1 LTQLT
6 KVKLTGVG
14 AALPTQVLSNED
26 LAKFLD
32 TSDAWIY
39 SRTGIRQR
47 HILESDQRVTDL
59 AVQAGRAAL
68 AQAGVAPE
76 QVDLIL
82 LATSTPDDLF
92 GSASEVQAGLG
103 AHHAVA
109 FDLSAACSGFV
120 FALVTAAQYLR
131 TGAYR
136 RVLVIAADALS
147 RTVDWSDRSICV
159 LFGDGAGAVLLEADD
174 TDTDTNTDRTNG
186 DGLLGFELRT
196 DGTGASLLRL
206 QVDSSQTVMPMENLT
221 FPRQAY
227 RTMTMNG
234 REVYRFAAS
243 AVPEVIEKA
252 LFRSGLSLE
261 QVDHVI
267 LHQANQRIIE
277 TVAQRLKVPPE
288 KMVSHIATCG
298 NTSAASIPIALAAE
312 IAMGRIQSG
321 SILVMA
327 GFGAGL
333 SWGAV
338 VVRLG

>member
-1 LTQLT
+1 MTQLT

-47 HILESDQRVTDL
+47 HILEANQRVTDL
-59 AVQAGRAAL
+59 AVKAGKAAL
-68 AQAGVAPE
+68 AQADVAPE

-92 GSASEVQAGLG
+92 GSAPEVQAGLG
-103 AHHAVA
+103 AHRAVA

-131 TGAYR
+131 TGTYR

-159 LFGDGAGAVLLEADD
+159 LFGDGAGAVLLEAED
-174 TDTDTNTDRTNG
+174 TDKE

-196 DGTGASLLRL
+196 DGTRASLLRL
-206 QVDSSQTVMPMENLT
+206 EVDSSQVISPTEDMT
-221 FPRQAY
+221 FPRQVY

-234 REVYRFAAS
+234 REVYRFVAS

-252 LFRSGLSLE
+252 LFRSGLSLD
-261 QVDHVI
+261 QVDYVI

-277 TVAQRLKVPPE
+277 AVAQRLNISPE
-288 KMVSHIATCG
+288 RMVSHISTCG

-312 IAMGRIQSG
+312 MEMGRIQSG
-321 SILVMA
+321 ATLVMA

-333 SWGAV
+333 SWGAA

>member
-1 LTQLT
+1 MQLA

-14 AALPTQVLSNED
+14 AALPAQVLSNED

-32 TSDAWIY
+32 TSDAWIH
-39 SRTGIRQR
+39 SRTGIHQR
-47 HILESDQRVTDL
+47 HILEADQRVTDL
-59 AVQAGRAAL
+59 AIRAGKAAL
-68 AQAGVAPE
+68 AQAQVAPE
-76 QVDLIL
+76 QIDLIL

-92 GSASEVQAGLG
+92 GSAPEVQAGLG

-120 FALVTAAQYLR
+120 FALVTASQYLR
-131 TGAYR
+131 TGTYR

-159 LFGDGAGAVLLEADD
+159 LFGDGAGAVLLEAEDAD
-174 TDTDTNTDRTNG
+174 SD

-206 QVDSSQTVMPMENLT
+206 EVDPSQVISPSEGLT
-221 FPRQAY
+221 LPRQAY
-227 RTMTMNG
+227 QTMTMNG
-234 REVYRFAAS
+234 REVYRFVAS
-243 AVPEVIEKA
+243 VVPEVIEKA

-277 TVAQRLKVPPE
+277 AVAQRLNVPSE
-288 KMVSHIATCG
+288 KMVSYIATCG

-312 IAMGRIQSG
+312 MEAGRIQRG
-321 SILVMA
+321 ATLVVA

-333 SWGAV
+333 SWGAA
-338 VVRLG
+338 VVRLGHL

>member
-1 LTQLT
+1 MQLA

-14 AALPTQVLSNED
+14 AALPAQVLSNED

-32 TSDAWIY
+32 TSDAWIH
-39 SRTGIRQR
+39 SRTGIHQR
-47 HILESDQRVTDL
+47 HILEADQRVTDL
-59 AVQAGRAAL
+59 AIRAGKAAL
-68 AQAGVAPE
+68 AQAQVAPE

-92 GSASEVQAGLG
+92 GSAPEVQAGLG

-131 TGAYR
+131 TGTYR

-159 LFGDGAGAVLLEADD
+159 LFGDGAGAVLLEAEDAD
-174 TDTDTNTDRTNG
+174 SD
-186 DGLLGFELRT
+186 DGLVGFELRT

-206 QVDSSQTVMPMENLT
+206 EVDPSQVISPYEGLT
-221 FPRQAY
+221 LPRQAY
-227 RTMTMNG
+227 QTMTMNG
-234 REVYRFAAS
+234 REVYRFVAS
-243 AVPEVIEKA
+243 VVPEVIEKA
-252 LFRSGLSLE
+252 LFRSGLSLD

-267 LHQANQRIIE
+267 LHQANQRIVE
-277 TVAQRLKVPPE
+277 AVAQRLKVPPE

-312 IAMGRIQSG
+312 IEAGRIQRG
-321 SILVMA
+321 ATLVMA

-333 SWGAV
+333 SWGAA
-338 VVRLG
+338 VVRLGHL

>member
-1 LTQLT
+1 
-6 KVKLTGVG
+6 
-14 AALPTQVLSNED
+14 
-26 LAKFLD
+26 
-32 TSDAWIY
+32 
-39 SRTGIRQR
+39 
-47 HILESDQRVTDL
+47 
-59 AVQAGRAAL
+59 
-68 AQAGVAPE
+68 
-76 QVDLIL
+76 
-82 LATSTPDDLF
+82 
-92 GSASEVQAGLG
+92 LG

-131 TGAYR
+131 TGTYR

-159 LFGDGAGAVLLEADD
+159 LFGDGAGAVLLEAEDAD
-174 TDTDTNTDRTNG
+174 SD

-206 QVDSSQTVMPMENLT
+206 EVDPSQVISPYEGLT
-221 FPRQAY
+221 LPRQAY
-227 RTMTMNG
+227 KTMTMNG
-234 REVYRFAAS
+234 REVYRFVAS
-243 AVPEVIEKA
+243 AVPEIIEKA

-277 TVAQRLKVPPE
+277 AVAQRLNVPSE

-312 IAMGRIQSG
+312 IEAGRIQRG
-321 SILVMA
+321 ATLVMA

-333 SWGAV
+333 SWGAA
-338 VVRLG
+338 VVRLGYL

>member
-1 LTQLT
+1 M
-6 KVKLTGVG
+6 KLTGVG

-47 HILESDQRVTDL
+47 HILEANQRVTDL
-59 AVQAGRAAL
+59 AVKAGKAAL
-68 AQAGVAPE
+68 AQADVAPE

-92 GSASEVQAGLG
+92 GSAPEVQAGLG
-103 AHHAVA
+103 AHRAVA

-131 TGAYR
+131 TGTYR

-174 TDTDTNTDRTNG
+174 TDRE

-206 QVDSSQTVMPMENLT
+206 EVDPSQVTTPTEGLT

-234 REVYRFAAS
+234 REVYRFVAS

-252 LFRSGLSLE
+252 LFRSGLSLD

-277 TVAQRLKVPPE
+277 AVAQRLKVAPE
-288 KMVSHIATCG
+288 RMVSHIATCG

-312 IAMGRIQSG
+312 MEMGRIQSG
-321 SILVMA
+321 ATLVMA

-333 SWGAV
+333 SWGAAV
-338 VVRLG
+338 IRLG

>member
-14 AALPTQVLSNED
+14 AALPNQVLSNED

-32 TSDAWIY
+32 TSDTWIH

-47 HILESDQRVTDL
+47 HILEADQRVTDL
-59 AVQAGRAAL
+59 AIRAGKAAL
-68 AQAGVAPE
+68 AQANVAPE

-92 GSASEVQAGLG
+92 GSAPEVQAGLG
-103 AHHAVA
+103 AHHAVT

-131 TGAYR
+131 TGTYR

-174 TDTDTNTDRTNG
+174 TDRE

-206 QVDSSQTVMPMENLT
+206 EVDPSQVTAPIEGLT

-227 RTMTMNG
+227 KTMTMNG

-252 LFRSGLSLE
+252 LFRSGLSLD

-277 TVAQRLKVPPE
+277 TVAQRLKVSPE
-288 KMVSHIATCG
+288 KMVSHIETCG

-312 IAMGRIQSG
+312 MEMGRIQSG
-321 SILVMA
+321 ATLVMA

-338 VVRLG
+338 VIRLG

>member
-1 LTQLT
+1 MTQLT

-47 HILESDQRVTDL
+47 HILESNQRVTDL
-59 AVQAGRAAL
+59 AIRAGKAAL

-92 GSASEVQAGLG
+92 GSAPEVQAGLG
-103 AHHAVA
+103 AHRAVA

-120 FALVTAAQYLR
+120 FALVTAAQYLQ
-131 TGAYR
+131 TGTYR

-174 TDTDTNTDRTNG
+174 TDRE

-206 QVDSSQTVMPMENLT
+206 EVDSSQVTSPTGNMT

-234 REVYRFAAS
+234 REVYRFVAS

-252 LFRSGLSLE
+252 LFRSGLSLD

-277 TVAQRLKVPPE
+277 AVAQRLNVPSE
-288 KMVSHIATCG
+288 KMVSHIASCG

-312 IAMGRIQSG
+312 IETGRIQSG
-321 SILVMA
+321 ATLVMA

-333 SWGAV
+333 SWGAA

>member
-1 LTQLT
+1 M
-6 KVKLTGVG
+6 KLTGVG

-47 HILESDQRVTDL
+47 HILEADQRVTDL
-59 AVQAGRAAL
+59 AIRAGKAAL
-68 AQAGVAPE
+68 AQADVAPE

-92 GSASEVQAGLG
+92 GSAPEVQAGLG

-174 TDTDTNTDRTNG
+174 TATDRADG

-206 QVDSSQTVMPMENLT
+206 EVDPSQAVTPKEDLTV
-221 FPRQAY
+221 PRQAY

-252 LFRSGLSLE
+252 LFRAGLSLG

-277 TVAQRLKVPPE
+277 TVAQRLNVSPG

-312 IAMGRIQSG
+312 IALGRIQSG
-321 SILVMA
+321 ATLVMA

-338 VVRLG
+338 VIRLG

>member
-1 LTQLT
+1 MTQLT

-14 AALPTQVLSNED
+14 AALPAQVLSNED

-47 HILESDQRVTDL
+47 HILEANRRITDL
-59 AVQAGRAAL
+59 AVQAGKAAL
-68 AQAGVAPE
+68 AQADVTPE

-92 GSASEVQAGLG
+92 GSAPEVQAGLG
-103 AHHAVA
+103 AHRAVA

-131 TGAYR
+131 TGTYR
-136 RVLVIAADALS
+136 RILVIAADALS
-147 RTVDWSDRSICV
+147 RTLDWSDRSICV
-159 LFGDGAGAVLLEADD
+159 LFGDGAGALLLEAED
-174 TDTDTNTDRTNG
+174 TDKE

-206 QVDSSQTVMPMENLT
+206 EVDPSQVISPTEDVT

-234 REVYRFAAS
+234 REVYRFVAS

-252 LFRSGLSLE
+252 LFRSGLSLD

-277 TVAQRLKVPPE
+277 AVAQRLNIAPE

-312 IAMGRIQSG
+312 MEMGRIQAG
-321 SILVMA
+321 ATLVMA

-333 SWGAV
+333 SWGAA
-338 VVRLG
+338 VVRLR

>member
-14 AALPTQVLSNED
+14 AALPTQVLRNED

-47 HILESDQRVTDL
+47 HILEADQRVTDL
-59 AVQAGRAAL
+59 AIKAGKAAL
-68 AQAGVAPE
+68 AQANVAPE

-92 GSASEVQAGLG
+92 GSAPEVQAGLG

-174 TDTDTNTDRTNG
+174 TDRT

-206 QVDSSQTVMPMENLT
+206 EVDSSKAVTPAENLT

-252 LFRSGLSLE
+252 LFRSGLSLD

-267 LHQANQRIIE
+267 LHQANQRILE
-277 TVAQRLKVPPE
+277 TVAQRLNVSPE

-298 NTSAASIPIALAAE
+298 NTSAASIPIALEAE
-312 IAMGRIQSG
+312 IAMGRIQLG
-321 SILVMA
+321 STLVMA

>member
-1 LTQLT
+1 MQLA

-14 AALPTQVLSNED
+14 AALPAQVLSNED

-32 TSDAWIY
+32 TSDAWIH
-39 SRTGIRQR
+39 SRTGIHQR
-47 HILESDQRVTDL
+47 HILEADQRVTDL
-59 AVQAGRAAL
+59 AIRAGKAAL
-68 AQAGVAPE
+68 AQAQVAPE
-76 QVDLIL
+76 QIDLIL

-92 GSASEVQAGLG
+92 GSAPEVQAGLG

-120 FALVTAAQYLR
+120 FALVTASQYLR
-131 TGAYR
+131 TGTYR

-159 LFGDGAGAVLLEADD
+159 LFGDGAGAVLLEAEDAASD
-174 TDTDTNTDRTNG
+174 

-206 QVDSSQTVMPMENLT
+206 EVDPSQVISPSEGLT
-221 FPRQAY
+221 LPRQAY
-227 RTMTMNG
+227 QTMTMNG
-234 REVYRFAAS
+234 REVYRFVAS
-243 AVPEVIEKA
+243 VVPEVIEKA

-277 TVAQRLKVPPE
+277 AVAQRLNVPSE

-312 IAMGRIQSG
+312 MEAGRIQRG
-321 SILVMA
+321 ATLVVA

-333 SWGAV
+333 SWGAA
-338 VVRLG
+338 VVRLGHL

>member
-1 LTQLT
+1 MQLA

-32 TSDAWIY
+32 TSDAWIH
-39 SRTGIRQR
+39 SRTGIHQR
-47 HILESDQRVTDL
+47 HILEADQRVTDL
-59 AVQAGRAAL
+59 AIRAGKAAL
-68 AQAGVAPE
+68 AQAKVTPE

-92 GSASEVQAGLG
+92 GSAPEVQAGLG

-131 TGAYR
+131 TGTYR

-159 LFGDGAGAVLLEADD
+159 LFGDGAGAVLLEAEDAD
-174 TDTDTNTDRTNG
+174 SD

-206 QVDSSQTVMPMENLT
+206 EVDPSQVISPTEGLT
-221 FPRQAY
+221 LPRQAY
-227 RTMTMNG
+227 QTMTMNG
-234 REVYRFAAS
+234 REVYRFVAG
-243 AVPEVIEKA
+243 AVPEIIEKA
-252 LFRSGLSLE
+252 LFRSGLSLDK
-261 QVDHVI
+261 VDHVI

-277 TVAQRLKVPPE
+277 AVAQRLKVPPK

-312 IAMGRIQSG
+312 MEAGRIQRG
-321 SILVMA
+321 ATLVMA

-333 SWGAV
+333 SWGAA
-338 VVRLG
+338 VVRLGHL

>member
-47 HILESDQRVTDL
+47 HILEADQRVTDL
-59 AVQAGRAAL
+59 AIKAGKAAL

-92 GSASEVQAGLG
+92 GSAPEVQAGLG
-103 AHHAVA
+103 AHRAVA

-120 FALVTAAQYLR
+120 FALVTAAQYLQ
-131 TGAYR
+131 TGTYR

-159 LFGDGAGAVLLEADD
+159 LFGDGAGAVLLEAED
-174 TDTDTNTDRTNG
+174 TAKE

-206 QVDSSQTVMPMENLT
+206 EVDSSQVTSPSENVT

-234 REVYRFAAS
+234 REVYRFVAS

-252 LFRSGLSLE
+252 LFRSGLSLD
-261 QVDHVI
+261 QVDYVI

-277 TVAQRLKVPPE
+277 AVAQRLNVPSE
-288 KMVSHIATCG
+288 KMVSYIANCG

-312 IAMGRIQSG
+312 IETGRIQSG
-321 SILVMA
+321 ATLVMA

-333 SWGAV
+333 SWGAA

>member
-1 LTQLT
+1 MQLA

-14 AALPTQVLSNED
+14 AALPAQVLSNED

-32 TSDAWIY
+32 TSDAWIH
-39 SRTGIRQR
+39 SRTGIHQR
-47 HILESDQRVTDL
+47 HILEADQRVTDL
-59 AVQAGRAAL
+59 AIRAGKAAL
-68 AQAGVAPE
+68 AQAQVAPE

-92 GSASEVQAGLG
+92 GSAPEVQAGLG

-120 FALVTAAQYLR
+120 FALVTASQYLQ
-131 TGAYR
+131 TGTYR

-159 LFGDGAGAVLLEADD
+159 LFGDGAGAVLLEAEDAASD
-174 TDTDTNTDRTNG
+174 

-206 QVDSSQTVMPMENLT
+206 EVDPSQVISPSEGLT
-221 FPRQAY
+221 LPRQAY
-227 RTMTMNG
+227 QTMTMNG
-234 REVYRFAAS
+234 REVYRFVAS
-243 AVPEVIEKA
+243 VVPEVIEKA
-252 LFRSGLSLE
+252 LFRSGLSLA

-277 TVAQRLKVPPE
+277 AVAQRLNVPSE

-312 IAMGRIQSG
+312 MEAGRIQRG
-321 SILVMA
+321 ATLVVA

-333 SWGAV
+333 SWGAA
-338 VVRLG
+338 VVRLGHL

>member
-1 LTQLT
+1 MKLA

-14 AALPTQVLSNED
+14 AALPAQVLSNED

-32 TSDAWIY
+32 TSDAWIH
-39 SRTGIRQR
+39 SRTGIHQR
-47 HILESDQRVTDL
+47 HILEADQRVTDL
-59 AVQAGRAAL
+59 AIRAGKAAL
-68 AQAGVAPE
+68 AQAQVAPE

-92 GSASEVQAGLG
+92 GSAPEVQAGLG
-103 AHHAVA
+103 ANHAVA
-109 FDLSAACSGFV
+109 FDLSAACSGFI
-120 FALVTAAQYLR
+120 FALVTAAQYLQ
-131 TGAYR
+131 TGTYR

-159 LFGDGAGAVLLEADD
+159 LFGDGAGAVLLEAED
-174 TDTDTNTDRTNG
+174 TDSE

-206 QVDSSQTVMPMENLT
+206 EVDPSQASSPLEGLT
-221 FPRQAY
+221 MPRQAY
-227 RTMTMNG
+227 QTMTMNG
-234 REVYRFAAS
+234 REVYRFVAN

-252 LFRSGLSLE
+252 LFRAGLSLD

-277 TVAQRLKVPPE
+277 AVAQRLKVPPE
-288 KMVSHIATCG
+288 KMVSHIATYG

-312 IAMGRIQSG
+312 IEAGRIQRG
-321 SILVMA
+321 ATLVVA

-333 SWGAV
+333 SWGAA
-338 VVRLG
+338 VVRLGHL

>member
-1 LTQLT
+1 MQLA

-14 AALPTQVLSNED
+14 AALPAQVLSNED

-32 TSDAWIY
+32 TSDAWIH
-39 SRTGIRQR
+39 SRTGIHQR
-47 HILESDQRVTDL
+47 HILEADQRVTDL
-59 AVQAGRAAL
+59 AIRAGKAAL
-68 AQAGVAPE
+68 AQAQVAPE

-92 GSASEVQAGLG
+92 GSAPEVQAGLD

-131 TGAYR
+131 TGTYR

-159 LFGDGAGAVLLEADD
+159 LFGDGAGAVLLEAEDAD
-174 TDTDTNTDRTNG
+174 SD

-206 QVDSSQTVMPMENLT
+206 EVDPSQVISPSEGLT
-221 FPRQAY
+221 LPRQAY
-227 RTMTMNG
+227 QTMTMNG
-234 REVYRFAAS
+234 REVYRFVAS
-243 AVPEVIEKA
+243 VVPEVIEKA

-277 TVAQRLKVPPE
+277 AVAQRLKVPPE

-312 IAMGRIQSG
+312 MEAGRIQRG
-321 SILVMA
+321 ATLVVA

-333 SWGAV
+333 SWGAA
-338 VVRLG
+338 VVRLGHL